1 MKVGKVSQ
9 TVLKRSLLKPL
20 QFHREESMF
29 PPSVEEMCYG
39 IKAGEG
45 EEVLSSTAVL
55 YGNEKDLG
63 VFEVSKT
70 ILQWDIR
77 FRQRFTPRILKKI
90 IRE

>member
-39 IKAGEG
+39 IKTGEG

-55 YGNEKDLG
+55 Y
-63 VFEVSKT
+63 
-70 ILQWDIR
+70 
-77 FRQRFTPRILKKI
+77 
-90 IRE
+90 

>member
-39 IKAGEG
+39 IKTGEG

-63 VFEVSKT
+63 VFALAPGGE
-70 ILQWDIR
+70 
-77 FRQRFTPRILKKI
+77 
-90 IRE
+90 